1 MEFKSG
7 FVAIIGEPNVGKST
21 LLNRILGEKVAIVS
35 PKPQTT
41 RNKIIGILNEPDCQI
56 IFIDTPGMHKSK
68 NKLDEFM
75 QKNID
80 RAKQGVDVTVIV
92 LDGLKAFTKERMD
105 FVRSHDNENT
115 ILVVNKIDETSF
127 EKLYPKLAPF
137 NELKNIKDI
146 IPISA
151 KKGKNVDVLLNII
164 KKYLTSNIKFFP
176 DDVYTDKS
184 ERFLVSEI
192 IREKA
197 LYLLQDE
204 IPHGIAIDILKYNE
218 TDDLYTIDADI
229 VCEKSSH
236 KQIIIGKNGE
246 MLKEIGTR
254 SREEIEKLVG
264 VKVMLNLF
272 VKVRSDWRN
281 NNLYIKDLGYELSE
295 WE

>member
-127 EKLYPKLAPF
+127 EKLYPKLTPF

-146 IPISA
+146 VPISA

>member
-146 IPISA
+146 VPISA

>member
-127 EKLYPKLAPF
+127 EKLYPKLTPF

-146 IPISA
+146 VPISA
-151 KKGKNVDVLLNII
+151 KKGQNVDVLLNII

>member
-1 MEFKSG
+1 MAQKTAFITISG
-7 FVAIIGEPNVGKST
+7 KPNVGKST
-21 LLNRILGEKVAIVS
+21 LLNTLLGEKVAIVS
-35 PKPQTT
+35 KKPQTT
-41 RNKIIGILNEPDCQI
+41 RNKIIGILNEDDCQI
-56 IFIDTPGMHKSK
+56 IFTDTPGMHKSK

-80 RAKQGVDVTVIV
+80 KAKQGVDVTLLV

-105 FVRSHDNENT
+105 FVAQNDKKNT

-127 EKLYPKLAPF
+127 EKLYPKLVPF
-137 NELKNIKDI
+137 NELKNIKHI

-151 KKGKNVDVLLNII
+151 KKGKNVDVLLKAI
-164 KKYLTSNIKFFP
+164 KEYLPSGIKYFP
-176 DDVYTDKS
+176 DDIYTDKS
-184 ERFLVSEI
+184 ERFLVAET

-218 TDDLYTIDADI
+218 GENVYTIDADI
-229 VCEKSSH
+229 VCEKASH

-246 MLKEIGTR
+246 MLKEIGIK

-264 VKVMLNLF
+264 KKVMLNLY
-272 VKVRSDWRN
+272 VKVRANWRN
-281 NNLYIKDLGYELSE
+281 NNLYIKDLGYELNE
-295 WE
+295 WD

>member
-1 MEFKSG
+1 M
-7 FVAIIGEPNVGKST
+7 
-21 LLNRILGEKVAIVS
+21 
-35 PKPQTT
+35 
-41 RNKIIGILNEPDCQI
+41 
-56 IFIDTPGMHKSK
+56 
-68 NKLDEFM
+68 
-75 QKNID
+75 
-80 RAKQGVDVTVIV
+80 
-92 LDGLKAFTKERMD
+92 
-105 FVRSHDNENT
+105 
-115 ILVVNKIDETSF
+115 
-127 EKLYPKLAPF
+127 
-137 NELKNIKDI
+137 
-146 IPISA
+146 
-151 KKGKNVDVLLNII
+151 
-164 KKYLTSNIKFFP
+164 
-176 DDVYTDKS
+176 
-184 ERFLVSEI
+184 
-192 IREKA
+192 
-197 LYLLQDE
+197 LQDE

>member
-105 FVRSHDNENT
+105 FVKSHDNPNT
-115 ILVVNKIDETSF
+115 VLVVNKIDETSF
-127 EKLYPKLAPF
+127 EKLYPKLVPF
-137 NELKNIKDI
+137 NNLKNIKDI
-146 IPISA
+146 VPISA

-164 KKYLTSNIKFFP
+164 KKYLSSNIKFFP
-176 DDVYTDKS
+176 DDIYTDKS

-218 TDDLYTIDADI
+218 SDDLYTIDADI
-229 VCEKSSH
+229 VCEKATH
-236 KQIIIGKNGE
+236 KQIIIGKNGD
-246 MLKEIGTR
+246 MLKEIGIK

-264 VKVMLNLF
+264 TKVMLNLF

-281 NNLYIKDLGYELSE
+281 NNLYIKDLGYELNE
-295 WE
+295 WD